1 MAASRSDRF
10 GLFKHRPP
18 RVHGGRR
25 ERAPRHRGA
34 LSTVVMS
41 AILSIAVV
49 VITPIGSSALGRL
62 LSLVAQSAHLVPP
75 SSGEILVGQLLILVA
90 PIVGLGAVLSRR
102 PLLLSLGIG
111 ALLVA
116 ASALVIDGSALVTQI
131 AVVIGSL
138 GAGLLLPGALGAL
151 SSGARTRLR
160 IAAAR
165 TTAGL
170 LALLMV
176 WTGATLTVLA
186 MSADDPLSGR
196 IDAVMVLGPS
206 DARNVAEGV
215 LLARRSSGAVLVLS
229 SSRDGDGRFKNK
241 ECTAEMDIEVVCLR
255 ADPFT
260 TEGELSALDEL
271 SVTSQWSRIAI
282 ITSVPHVPRA
292 RWMAERCLSPGHAV
306 LGRSA
311 PNSISLWMT
320 AGAYQSAAWIKSLVH
335 PPCS

>member
-1 MAASRSDRF
+1 VAVRSDRF
-10 GLFKHRPP
+10 GPVKHRPP

-25 ERAPRHRGA
+25 ERDPRRPGA

-41 AILSIAVV
+41 AILSIAAVI
-49 VITPIGSSALGRL
+49 ITPIGSSVLGRL
-62 LSLVAQSAHLVPP
+62 LSLIAQAAHLAPP
-75 SSGEILVGQLLILVA
+75 SSGEILVGQLLMLVA
-90 PIVGLGAVLSRR
+90 PIVGLGAVLSGR

-111 ALLVA
+111 ALLVST
-116 ASALVIDGSALVTQI
+116 SALVTGGSALVTQT

-138 GAGLLLPGALGAL
+138 VAGLLLPGALGAL
-151 SSGARTRLR
+151 NSGARTRLR
-160 IAAAR
+160 IAATR
-165 TTAGL
+165 TAAGL
-170 LALLMV
+170 LALLV
-176 WTGATLTVLA
+176 IWTGATLAVLA
-186 MSADDPLSGR
+186 MSADDPLPGR

-206 DARNVAEGV
+206 DPRNVAEGV

-229 SSRDGDGRFKNK
+229 SSKDVDGRFKNK

-271 SVTSQWSRIAI
+271 SVTSQWSGIAV

-292 RWMAERCLSPGHAV
+292 RWIAERCLRSGHAV

-311 PNSISLWMT
+311 PDSISLWMT